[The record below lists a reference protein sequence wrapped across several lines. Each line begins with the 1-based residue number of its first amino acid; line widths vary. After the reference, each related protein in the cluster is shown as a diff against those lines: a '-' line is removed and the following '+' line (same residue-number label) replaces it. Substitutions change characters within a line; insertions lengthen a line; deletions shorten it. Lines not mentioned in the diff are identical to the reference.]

1 MQIRRCA
8 IVFLEAREEA
18 RFDLDVLLSGGDG
31 LRRTLRWLA
40 LAPHRGEELEIDA
53 DEREV
58 LGALG
63 SSQWVEAA
71 TLARHPAAA
80 LQRLLAEGLLVSD
93 AAEHAHWRERDDALR
108 NVHWHPLAATLH
120 AFTRW
125 TGVDAVANTRD
136 SGTETA
142 VQMRAV
148 LGAPP
153 VEAATRADPAARL
166 NLPRSAPTDFDR
178 LLARRA
184 TCRNF
189 DPSRPLPFDLFAQVL
204 QRVFAAQ
211 AEVRVNEDT
220 VFLKKSVP
228 SGGGL
233 HPMECY
239 LVVQHVEGVAPG
251 LYHYQSVE
259 HALEPLPIPEGRTW
273 DNGGLRRF
281 VQDMVAQQHWFA
293 DAHVVVLLS
302 PRFDRTFWKYRQHA
316 KGYRVVALEAGHISQ
331 TLYLAATEAGL
342 GAFITGAINEQE
354 LEQAFGLDP
363 ISQGALAICG
373 FGWRAE
379 QMATAELDPAGVV
392 WVPAEASPT
401 A

>member
-8 IVFLEAREEA
+8 TIFLEPREEA
-18 RFDLDVLLSGGDG
+18 GFDLDLLLSGGNG
-31 LRRTLRWLA
+31 LRRELRWVA

-58 LGALG
+58 LGAV
-63 SSQWVEAA
+63 SCSQWVEAA
-71 TLARHPAAA
+71 ALAGHPAQAV
-80 LQRLLAEGLLVSD
+80 QRLLAEGLLVSD
-93 AAEHAHWRERDDALR
+93 APEHAHWRDRDERLR

-125 TGVDAVANTRD
+125 TGVDAVENTRVT
-136 SGTETA
+136 GTETG
-142 VQMRAV
+142 VQMREV

-153 VEAATRADPAARL
+153 VEAACRGDTATRVP
-166 NLPRSAPTDFDR
+166 LPRIAPADFDH

-189 DPSRPLPFDLFAQVL
+189 DPSRPLPFELFAQLL

-211 AEVRVNEDT
+211 AEVRVSDDT
-220 VFLKKSVP
+220 AFLKKNVP

-239 LVVQHVEGVAPG
+239 LVVQHVEGVEPG
-251 LYHYQSVE
+251 LYHYHSVE
-259 HALEPLPIPEGRTW
+259 HALEPLPVPEGRQW
-273 DNGGLRRF
+273 RDGGLRQF
-281 VQDMVAQQHWFA
+281 LQDMVAQQYWFA
-293 DAHVVVLLS
+293 DAHVAVLLS

-331 TLYLAATEAGL
+331 TLYLAATDAGL
-342 GAFITGAINEQE
+342 GAFITGAINEKE
-354 LEQAFGLDP
+354 LEQAFGLDA
-363 ISQGALAICG
+363 ISQGAIAICG
-373 FGWRAE
+373 FGWRASE
-379 QMATAELDPAGVV
+379 MNTAELDPNEVV
-392 WVPAEASPT
+392 WGAAP
-401 A
+401 